1 MGKELLTNVIS
12 NTGLPEDAV
21 RREFSTLL
29 EKNGLT
35 ESTLT
40 LESLRVILADYLQ
53 DVFCEAQ
60 EKLSKQKSS

>member
-1 MGKELLTNVIS
+1 MGKELIKDVIS
-12 NTGLPEDAV
+12 NTGLPEDAI

-35 ESTLT
+35 ESSLT
-40 LESLRVILADYLQ
+40 LDALRLILADYLQ

-60 EKLSKQKSS
+60 ETLSKQQSS